1 MRDELHFDYAA
12 GALSDGLALLTAT
25 QLSMLG
31 DARARVADWERAGAA
46 LLEQEP
52 GVPLAADALTR
63 TLSALDGPAADE
75 EADPRTASLEDA
87 GFVAAARF
95 GPLERLLGQSLEAA
109 SWRTVMPG
117 MAEHRLEAVSSPT
130 ETVKLIRFGAGRKML
145 LHGHHGRETTLILRG
160 GYDDETGSYTAGD
173 ITVADSHV
181 EHQPQV
187 HPGEDC
193 YCLTVMEGGVAVR
206 NPVREFLRYFLR

>member
-1 MRDELHFDYAA
+1 MRDELYFDYAA

-25 QLSMLG
+25 QLSMQG
-31 DARARVADWERAGAA
+31 GARARVADWERAGAA
-46 LLEQEP
+46 LLEQAP
-52 GVPLAADALTR
+52 GSPLSPDALARTLAALDEQPDDATNAR
-63 TLSALDGPAADE
+63 D
-75 EADPRTASLEDA
+75 
-87 GFVAAARF
+87 AAAAPGASRF
-95 GPLERLLGQSLEAA
+95 GPLERLLGHPVEAA

-117 MAEHRLEAVSSPT
+117 MAEHRLDAVSSAT
-130 ETVKLIRFGAGRKML
+130 ETVKLIRFGAGRTML
-145 LHGHHGRETTLILRG
+145 PHGHHGRETTLILRG

-173 ITVADSHV
+173 ITVADSQI
-181 EHQPQV
+181 EHQPRV